1 MTAQWRRKFG
11 IGLMIATASASLLMQ
26 GRVQANPSLP
36 FTLNFEEGNLQGWQQ
51 TGTAFANQ
59 PTLGDNPTAR
69 NRGQASQHQGQ
80 YWIGGYENYQ
90 GRPGQRPGAVQG
102 DRPQGTLTSARFRI
116 PSGTLSF
123 LVGGGSS
130 PQTRVELVVSGQPQL
145 MASGQNSETMQR
157 VTWDLTPYA
166 GRAGVIR
173 IVDESSSGWGHI
185 NVDDFRFSQRL
196 TDSPQVD
203 SPQTTQNL
211 SGQWRGN
218 DGGTYYLNQIGN
230 TLWWYGESG
239 DGGSTW
245 TNVFH
250 GTIQGNRVVG
260 EWSDVPKGRI
270 NQSGDMELQIDSA
283 GRLSATRKTGGF
295 GGSVW
300 TR

>member
-1 MTAQWRRKFG
+1 MTAQWRRKLG
-11 IGLMIATASASLLMQ
+11 MGLMIATASCVAFI
-26 GRVQANPSLP
+26 GQAQSNPGSA
-36 FTLNFEEGNLQGWQQ
+36 FTLDFENGSLQGWQQ

-90 GRPGQRPGAVQG
+90 GLPGQIPGAIQG
-102 DRPQGTLTSARFRI
+102 DSPQGTLTSRQFSI
-116 PSGTLSF
+116 SGGTLSF

-130 PQTRVELVVSGQPQL
+130 NQTRVELLVNGQPRL
-145 MASGQNSETMQR
+145 RASGENTETMRR

-166 GRAGVIR
+166 GAVGVIR
-173 IVDESSSGWGHI
+173 IVDEASGGWGHI
-185 NVDDFRFSQRL
+185 NVDDFRFSQG
-196 TDSPQVD
+196 SVSQV
-203 SPQTTQNL
+203 SQNL
-211 SGQWRGN
+211 TGRWRAN
-218 DGGTYYLNQIGN
+218 DGGTYYISQRGN
-230 TLWWYGESG
+230 TVWWYGESG

-260 EWSDVPKGRI
+260 EWSDVPKGRVD
-270 NQSGDMELQIDSA
+270 QSGEMELQIDSA
-283 GRLSATRKTGGF
+283 GRLSAIRKTGGF